1 MRNRKF
7 GIGKTG
13 LLAALFFLCF
23 GMTAFASSSVEGD
36 TELTAVDGETV
47 SAEFTITSDSDMESA
62 TLEISY
68 DKSVLTYISGSGGDN
83 FSGSGGNGTVQLSYV
98 PNDTSATF
106 TVTFRGSSDEDTTLE
121 ILSCTIEVDGEEIDV
136 LAEEDEVDLD
146 EDSSE
151 EDSDDDEDDSERAS
165 FVIDGRTFYV
175 HHPTDVEG
183 FSLTTIDIQGI
194 SSEVRESD
202 TLEGIYLVRLVSDN
216 GSYRDMFVYNP
227 DTGNVIPYVQ
237 LESGSDTVIFIE
249 ADEDVTV
256 PTRYSY
262 VDLGW
267 GAKYTL
273 PAYKHVTIDGVDEI
287 FDDTNRYLVYGIN
300 QDGEKGWYSYDYD
313 TGSVQLF
320 DEIAYDG
327 EQAYITELEEKEDG
341 LRDDLE
347 YQATRYNTD
356 MRNRLWLLLA
366 VTLIA
371 IVLLNI
377 AVIQHFRIRKLKN
390 PDPEEEEEEPI
401 SASKPKKKKASAV
414 IVGNLEENE
423 TDFDDPESRSKADD
437 DGLEIIDLDDFDDG
451 E

>member
-1 MRNRKF
+1 
-7 GIGKTG
+7 
-13 LLAALFFLCF
+13 
-23 GMTAFASSSVEGD
+23 MTAFAAPSVEGD
-36 TELTAVDGETV
+36 TELTAVEGETV
-47 SAEFTITSDSDMESA
+47 SAEFTITSDADMESA
-62 TLEISY
+62 KLEISY
-68 DKSVLTYISGSGGDN
+68 DKSVLTYISGSGGNN
-83 FSGSGGNGTVQLSYV
+83 FSGSGGNGTVQLSSV
-98 PNDTSATF
+98 PNSESTTF
-106 TVTFRGSSDEDTTLE
+106 TVTFRGSADEDTTLV
-121 ILSCTIEVDGEEIDV
+121 IAACTIEVDGEEIDV
-136 LAEEDEVDLD
+136 LADADGTD
-146 EDSSE
+146 ADE
-151 EDSDDDEDDSERAS
+151 EDSDEEESDEEESEEKAS
-165 FVIDGRTFYV
+165 FVIDERTFYV
-175 HHPTDVEG
+175 SHPEDVEG
-183 FSLTTIDIQGI
+183 FSLTHIDIQGI
-194 SSEVRESD
+194 SSSVRESD
-202 TLEGIYLVRLVSDN
+202 TIEGLYLVKLISDN
-216 GSYRDMFVYNP
+216 GSYRDFFVYNP

-287 FDDTNRYLVYGIN
+287 FDDSNRYLIYGIN

-320 DEIAYDG
+320 DEVAYDG

-347 YQATRYNTD
+347 YQANRYNKD

-371 IVLLNI
+371 IVLLNV
-377 AVIQHFRIRKLKN
+377 ALIQHFRIRRLKN
-390 PDPEEEEEEPI
+390 PEPEEEEETAPP
-401 SASKPKKKKASAV
+401 KPEKKETSAV

-423 TDFDDPESRSKADD
+423 TDFNDPGSEREAEEA
-437 DGLEIIDLDDFDDG
+437 DGLEIIDLDDLDDG

>member
-1 MRNRKF
+1 MRNRKS
-7 GIGKTG
+7 GMGRTG

-23 GMTAFASSSVEGD
+23 GMTAFAAPSVEGD

-62 TLEISY
+62 TLTISY
-68 DKSVLTYISGSGGDN
+68 DKSVLTYISGSGGNN
-83 FSGSGGNGTVQLSYV
+83 FSGSGGNGTVQLSSV

-106 TVTFRGSSDEDTTLE
+106 SVTFRGSSDEDTTLE
-121 ILSCTIEVDGEEIDV
+121 IAACTITVDGEEIDV
-136 LAEEDEVDLD
+136 LAAADDADAEDSDGEDSDEEDSEEDE
-146 EDSSE
+146 
-151 EDSDDDEDDSERAS
+151 ERAS
-165 FVIDGRTFYV
+165 FVIDERTFYV
-175 HHPTDVEG
+175 HHPTGVDG
-183 FSLTTIDIQGI
+183 FTLTHIDIQGI
-194 SSEVRESD
+194 RSSVLQSD
-202 TLEGIYLVRLVSDN
+202 TLEDLYLVMLYSDN
-216 GSYRDMFVYNP
+216 GSYRDLFVYNQ
-227 DTGNVIPYVQ
+227 DKGTVIPYVQ

-267 GAKYTL
+267 GSKYTL

-287 FDDTNRYLVYGIN
+287 FDDSNRYLIYGIN

-347 YQATRYNTD
+347 YQANRYNTD

-377 AVIQHFRIRKLKN
+377 VVIQYLRIRRLRN
-390 PDPEEEEEEPI
+390 PEPEEEEEEEP
-401 SASKPKKKKASAV
+401 APKSEKKKASAV

-423 TDFDDPESRSKADD
+423 TDFDDPESRREASVDE
-437 DGLEIIDLDDFDDG
+437 GLEIIDLDDD

>member
-1 MRNRKF
+1 
-7 GIGKTG
+7 
-13 LLAALFFLCF
+13 A
-23 GMTAFASSSVEGD
+23 
-36 TELTAVDGETV
+36 DGTD
-47 SAEFTITSDSDMESA
+47 AD
-62 TLEISY
+62 
-68 DKSVLTYISGSGGDN
+68 
-83 FSGSGGNGTVQLSYV
+83 
-98 PNDTSATF
+98 
-106 TVTFRGSSDEDTTLE
+106 
-121 ILSCTIEVDGEEIDV
+121 
-136 LAEEDEVDLD
+136 
-146 EDSSE
+146 E
-151 EDSDDDEDDSERAS
+151 EDSDEEESDEEESEEKAS
-165 FVIDGRTFYV
+165 FVIDERTFYV
-175 HHPTDVEG
+175 SHPEDVEG
-183 FSLTTIDIQGI
+183 FSLTHIDIQGI
-194 SSEVRESD
+194 SSSVRESD
-202 TLEGIYLVRLVSDN
+202 TIEGLYLVKLISDN
-216 GSYRDMFVYNP
+216 GSYRDFFVYNP

-287 FDDTNRYLVYGIN
+287 FDDSNRYLIYGIN

-320 DEIAYDG
+320 DEVAYDG

-347 YQATRYNTD
+347 YQANRYNKD

-371 IVLLNI
+371 IVLLNV
-377 AVIQHFRIRKLKN
+377 ALIQHFRIRRLKN
-390 PDPEEEEEEPI
+390 PEPEEEEETAPP
-401 SASKPKKKKASAV
+401 KPEKKETSAV

-423 TDFDDPESRSKADD
+423 TDFNDPGSEREAEEA
-437 DGLEIIDLDDFDDG
+437 DGLEIIDLDDLDDG

>member
-1 MRNRKF
+1 
-7 GIGKTG
+7 
-13 LLAALFFLCF
+13 
-23 GMTAFASSSVEGD
+23 MTAFASPAVEGD
-36 TELTAVDGETV
+36 TELTAADGETV
-47 SAEFTITSDSDMESA
+47 SADFTITSDSDMESVEL
-62 TLEISY
+62 TISY

-83 FSGSGGNGTVQLSYV
+83 FSGSGGNGTVQLSCV

-121 ILSCTIEVDGEEIDV
+121 IVACTIEVDGEEIDV
-136 LAEEDEVDLD
+136 LSAGDDTDEENPDEEDA
-146 EDSSE
+146 
-151 EDSDDDEDDSERAS
+151 EDDSDEESEEKAS

-175 HHPTDVEG
+175 SHPEDVEG
-183 FSLTTIDIQGI
+183 FTLTHIDIQGI
-194 SSEVRESD
+194 RSSVRESD
-202 TLEGIYLVRLVSDN
+202 TIEGLYLVKLISDN
-216 GSYRDMFVYNP
+216 GSYRDFFVYNP

-267 GAKYTL
+267 GSKYTL

-287 FDDTNRYLVYGIN
+287 FDDSNRYLIYGIN

-320 DEIAYDG
+320 DEVAYDG

-347 YQATRYNTD
+347 YQANRYNTD
-356 MRNRLWLLLA
+356 MRNRLWLLLG

-377 AVIQHFRIRKLKN
+377 AVIQHLRIRKLKN
-390 PDPEEEEEEPI
+390 PDPEEEEEEEPE
-401 SASKPKKKKASAV
+401 SGQKKKKTSAV

-423 TDFDDPESRSKADD
+423 TDFDDPSSRSET
-437 DGLEIIDLDDFDDG
+437 DGEEELEIIDLDDLEDK

>member
-1 MRNRKF
+1 M
-7 GIGKTG
+7 
-13 LLAALFFLCF
+13 
-23 GMTAFASSSVEGD
+23 
-36 TELTAVDGETV
+36 
-47 SAEFTITSDSDMESA
+47 
-62 TLEISY
+62 
-68 DKSVLTYISGSGGDN
+68 
-83 FSGSGGNGTVQLSYV
+83 QLSCV

-121 ILSCTIEVDGEEIDV
+121 IVACTIEVDGEEIDV
-136 LAEEDEVDLD
+136 LSAGDDTDEENPDEEDA
-146 EDSSE
+146 
-151 EDSDDDEDDSERAS
+151 EDDSDEESEEKAS

-175 HHPTDVEG
+175 SHPEDVEG
-183 FSLTTIDIQGI
+183 FTLTHIDIQGI
-194 SSEVRESD
+194 RSSVRESD
-202 TLEGIYLVRLVSDN
+202 TIEGLYLVKLISDN
-216 GSYRDMFVYNP
+216 GSYRDFFVYNP

-267 GAKYTL
+267 GSKYTL

-287 FDDTNRYLVYGIN
+287 FDDSNRYLIYGIN

-320 DEIAYDG
+320 DEVAYDG

-347 YQATRYNTD
+347 YQANRYNTD
-356 MRNRLWLLLA
+356 MRNRLWLLLG

-377 AVIQHFRIRKLKN
+377 AVIQHLRIRKLKN
-390 PDPEEEEEEPI
+390 PDPEEEEEEEPE
-401 SASKPKKKKASAV
+401 SGQKKKKTSAV

-423 TDFDDPESRSKADD
+423 TDFDDPSSRSET
-437 DGLEIIDLDDFDDG
+437 DGEEELEIIDLDDLEDK

>member
-1 MRNRKF
+1 MGR
-7 GIGKTG
+7 TG

-23 GMTAFASSSVEGD
+23 GMTAFAAPSVEGD

-62 TLEISY
+62 TLTISY
-68 DKSVLTYISGSGGDN
+68 DKSVLTYISGSGGNN
-83 FSGSGGNGTVQLSYV
+83 FSGSGGNGTVQLSAV

-106 TVTFRGSSDEDTTLE
+106 SATFRGSSDEDTTLE
-121 ILSCTIEVDGEEIDV
+121 ITACTITVDGEEIDV
-136 LAEEDEVDLD
+136 LAAADDADAEDSDGEDSDEEDSEEDE
-146 EDSSE
+146 
-151 EDSDDDEDDSERAS
+151 ERAS
-165 FVIDGRTFYV
+165 FVIDERTFYV
-175 HHPTDVEG
+175 HHPTGVDG
-183 FSLTTIDIQGI
+183 FTLTHIDIQGI
-194 SSEVRESD
+194 RSSVLQSD
-202 TLEGIYLVRLVSDN
+202 TLEGLYLVMLYSDN
-216 GSYRDMFVYNP
+216 GSYRDLFVYNQ
-227 DTGNVIPYVQ
+227 DTGTVIPYVQ

-249 ADEDVTV
+249 AGEDVTV

-287 FDDTNRYLVYGIN
+287 FDDSNRYLIYGIN

-347 YQATRYNTD
+347 YQTNRYNTD
-356 MRNRLWLLLA
+356 MRNRLWLLLT

-377 AVIQHFRIRKLKN
+377 VIIQYLRIRRLRN
-390 PDPEEEEEEPI
+390 PEPEEEEEEEP
-401 SASKPKKKKASAV
+401 APKSEKKKASAV

-423 TDFDDPESRSKADD
+423 TDFDDPESRREASVDE
-437 DGLEIIDLDDFDDG
+437 GLEIIDLDDD